1 MLQLMINQVLATN
14 SDYIGLDNVLEKEVL
29 HHDIMLVLHKEGI
42 LQQLTFIGGT
52 SLRLCYNSSRL
63 SEDLDFTAGFD
74 FNPNKFDGLEKKLE
88 KHLQKKYNI
97 KVNARKP
104 QSSNFGTSTWK
115 VTLEKFPDR
124 KDLPSQKMHI
134 DICALPSFDIE
145 HRPIMDHYHI
155 NSPMAG
161 LPIPV
166 QSMAEILADK
176 MVAFAYH
183 ERRIKPRDVWDI
195 VWLKQQG
202 VEQRYDLII
211 KKLEARGKKDKDF
224 IEKINQHLSL
234 LQKDES
240 TKSDFYNE
248 MSRFLPKEVAK
259 RTLENNNFWPYLVL
273 TVGDEVKQVT
283 NNLSGNSPEQSFDM
297 KM

>member
-1 MLQLMINQVLATN
+1 M
-14 SDYIGLDNVLEKEVL
+14 LEKEVL
-29 HHDIMLVLHKEGI
+29 HNDIMLVLHKEGI
-42 LQQLTFIGGT
+42 LQHLTFICGA

-88 KHLQKKYNI
+88 EHLHK
-97 KVNARKP
+97 
-104 QSSNFGTSTWK
+104 
-115 VTLEKFPDR
+115 
-124 KDLPSQKMHI
+124 
-134 DICALPSFDIE
+134 
-145 HRPIMDHYHI
+145 

-161 LPIPV
+161 IPIAV

-176 MVAFAYH
+176 MVAFAYR

-211 KKLEARGKKDKDF
+211 KKLEARGKEDKDF
-224 IEKINQHLSL
+224 IEKINQHLRL
-234 LQKDES
+234 LQKNES
-240 TKSDFYNE
+240 TKSDFYND
-248 MSRFLPKEVAK
+248 MSRFLPIEIAK

-273 TVGDEVKQVT
+273 TVGDELKQVT
-283 NNLSGNSPEQSFDM
+283 NNLSGNSPKQSFDM

>member
-97 KVNARKP
+97 KVNARKS

-145 HRPIMDHYHI
+145 YRPIMDHYHI

-176 MVAFAYH
+176 MVAFAYR

-283 NNLSGNSPEQSFDM
+283 NNLSGNSPEKSFDM

>member
-1 MLQLMINQVLATN
+1 MLKLLINQVLAN
-14 SDYIGLDNVLEKEVL
+14 NPDYVGLENVLEKEVL

-42 LQQLTFIGGT
+42 LQHLTFIGGT

-74 FNPNKFDGLEKKLE
+74 FNPNKFDGLEKRLE
-88 KHLQKKYNI
+88 EHLQTKYNI
-97 KVNARKP
+97 NVIARKP
-104 QSSNFGTSTWK
+104 KSSNFGTSTWK
-115 VTLEKFPDR
+115 ITLEKFPDR

-176 MVAFAYH
+176 MIAFAYR

-202 VEQRYDLII
+202 IEQRYDLIT
-211 KKLEARGKKDKDF
+211 KKLEARGKENKDF
-224 IEKINQHLSL
+224 IEKINQHLGL
-234 LQKDES
+234 LQKDET
-240 TKSDFYNE
+240 TKTDFYNE
-248 MSRFLPKEVAK
+248 MSRFLPIEIAK
-259 RTLENNNFWPYLVL
+259 RTLENNNFWSYLVL
-273 TVGDEVKQVT
+273 SVGDEVKQVT
-283 NNLSGNSPEQSFDM
+283 SNLSGNSPKQPFDM

>member
-176 MVAFAYH
+176 MVAFAYR

>member
-176 MVAFAYH
+176 MVAFAYR
-183 ERRIKPRDVWDI
+183 ERRIKPRYVWDI

>member
-145 HRPIMDHYHI
+145 HRPIIDHYHI

-176 MVAFAYH
+176 MVAFAYR

-273 TVGDEVKQVT
+273 TIGDEVKQVT
-283 NNLSGNSPEQSFDM
+283 NNLSGNSPEKSFDM

>member
-1 MLQLMINQVLATN
+1 MLKLLINQVLAN
-14 SDYIGLDNVLEKEVL
+14 NPDYVGLDNVLEKEVL

-42 LQQLTFIGGT
+42 LQHLTFIGGT

-74 FNPNKFDGLEKKLE
+74 FNPKKFDGLDKKLE
-88 KHLQKKYNI
+88 DHLQTKYNI

-115 VTLEKFPDR
+115 ITLEKFPDR

-176 MVAFAYH
+176 MVAFAYR

-195 VWLKQQG
+195 VWLKQQA
-202 VEQRYDLII
+202 VEQRYDLIT
-211 KKLEARGKKDKDF
+211 KKLEARGKEVKDF
-224 IEKINQHLSL
+224 LQKIKLHLSL
-234 LQKDES
+234 LQKDET
-240 TKSDFYNE
+240 TKLDFYNE
-248 MSRFLPKEVAK
+248 MSRFLPIEVSK
-259 RTLENNNFWPYLVL
+259 RTLDNKNFWPYLIS
-273 TVGDEVKQVT
+273 TVGDEVKQVS
-283 NNLSGNSPEQSFDM
+283 NNLLGNLPEQSFDM

>member
-176 MVAFAYH
+176 MVAFAYR

-273 TVGDEVKQVT
+273 TLGDEVKQVT
-283 NNLSGNSPEQSFDM
+283 NNLSGNSPEKSFDM

>member
-1 MLQLMINQVLATN
+1 MLQLLINQVLETN

-42 LQQLTFIGGT
+42 LQHLTFIGGT

-63 SEDLDFTAGFD
+63 SEDLDFTAGLD

-88 KHLQKKYNI
+88 EHLRTKYNI

-134 DICALPSFDIE
+134 YICALPSFDIE

-155 NSPMAG
+155 NSPMVG

-176 MVAFAYH
+176 MVAFAYR
-183 ERRIKPRDVWDI
+183 ERRIKPRDIWDI

-202 VEQRYDLII
+202 VKQRFDLII
-211 KKLEARGKKDKDF
+211 KKLEARNKEDKDF

-248 MSRFLPKEVAK
+248 MSRFLPREIAK
-259 RTLENNNFWPYLVL
+259 RTLENSNFWPYLVL

-283 NNLSGNSPEQSFDM
+283 NNLSGNLPEQSIDM